1 MNMLVSG
8 AALLLACVA
17 FAAYELVVLRQSM
30 IQSLSVQAQ
39 IVGLNSVSALLFNDR
54 HSAQDTLAALKAA
67 RHIISAGIYKPDGQP
82 FAGYSRD
89 RGGRLGPLPQ
99 VRAGQPEVY
108 SFKGGQLVMVRAIIF
123 EGKPTGTVVIRSDLE
138 EMKSRLMRYG
148 VIGAL
153 VLSTCLL
160 AVAMISSLLRR
171 TIAEPIVSLAET
183 AKVVSREKNYS
194 VRAAETGR
202 QDEMGVLIDA
212 FNEMLAEIQAR
223 DSEVRKL
230 NEELERRV
238 TERTIELE
246 GVNRELAGQL
256 AARKQ
261 FEQALQD
268 KNIELENA
276 ILAKDRF
283 LASMSHELRTPLNA
297 IIGFTG
303 TLLMKL
309 PGPLTE
315 DQSKQLQ
322 TIRSSARHLLS
333 LISDLLDLAK
343 IGSGKIALHIELVD
357 CRDVVEEVSNT
368 LRPLAEKKGL
378 GLNITFP
385 DGQVVVNTDRRALS
399 QTLLNLANNAIKFTD
414 EGQVQIVLS
423 RCESNGKSWTE
434 LNVHDT
440 GVGIPPEDQPKLFQ
454 AFSQAERNPRRH
466 EGTGLGL
473 HLSQKLAEL
482 LGGKISFRSEY
493 GKGSTFTLCLP
504 ERERGELPSS
514 SNEGTRY

>member
-1 MNMLVSG
+1 MLRSRDSSITKQLTWMNMLVSG

-223 DSEVRKL
+223 DSDLQPGFLLVDSYSKVLARPE
-230 NEELERRV
+230 NRV
-238 TERTIELE
+238 TVDTDHKDAYGIPVPVVHFKFCDNDRALWNEMKEKA
-246 GVNRELAGQL
+246 RE
-256 AARKQ
+256 
-261 FEQALQD
+261 
-268 KNIELENA
+268 I
-276 ILAKDRF
+276 
-283 LASMSHELRTPLNA
+283 
-297 IIGFTG
+297 
-303 TLLMKL
+303 
-309 PGPLTE
+309 
-315 DQSKQLQ
+315 
-322 TIRSSARHLLS
+322 
-333 LISDLLDLAK
+333 LDLAK
-343 IGSGKIALHIELVD
+343 CKLIVDTNPTPIGFSSHEVGTVRMGNDPRTSVLNAFNQAREVKNLFVTDGSCFTTFPEKNPTLTIMALAVRAARHMTGE
-357 CRDVVEEVSNT
+357 T
-368 LRPLAEKKGL
+368 KKG
-378 GLNITFP
+378 
-385 DGQVVVNTDRRALS
+385 
-399 QTLLNLANNAIKFTD
+399 NL
-414 EGQVQIVLS
+414 
-423 RCESNGKSWTE
+423 
-434 LNVHDT
+434 
-440 GVGIPPEDQPKLFQ
+440 
-454 AFSQAERNPRRH
+454 
-466 EGTGLGL
+466 
-473 HLSQKLAEL
+473 
-482 LGGKISFRSEY
+482 
-493 GKGSTFTLCLP
+493 
-504 ERERGELPSS
+504 
-514 SNEGTRY
+514 